1 MLSVEAIETFYGPS
15 QALFGVSLEVGPGQ
29 MVALLGRNGMGKTTT
44 IRSILAPGAAGA
56 RQGRVR
62 GHRSRRPRCLRDRAP
77 RHRPRARGPARVRQ
91 SFRAGEPRRGR
102 ARRGPWTLAGVY
114 ALFPHLRER
123 AGSARPDAL
132 RRGAAD
138 AGDRPRAHDQPEAL
152 LLDEATEGLAPLIRR
167 EIWRAIAK
175 LKAEGLALL
184 LVDKN
189 LQELL
194 PLADRCVVLE
204 KGRSVWT
211 GAAAALAA
219 DRELQNRHLGV

>member
-1 MLSVEAIETFYGPS
+1 MLAI
-15 QALFGVSLEVGPGQ
+15 
-29 MVALLGRNGMGKTTT
+29 
-44 IRSILAPGAAGA
+44 
-56 RQGRVR
+56 
-62 GHRSRRPRCLRDRAP
+62 
-77 RHRPRARGPARVRQ
+77 
-91 SFRAGEPRRGR
+91 GR
-102 ARRGPWTLAGVY
+102 ALMTN
-114 ALFPHLRER
+114 
-123 AGSARPDAL
+123 
-132 RRGAAD
+132 
-138 AGDRPRAHDQPEAL
+138 PRLL

-167 EIWRAIAK
+167 EIWQAIAK

-219 DRELQNRHLGV
+219 DLKLQDRHLGV